1 MIIYKLTNLKNGK
14 IYIGQTVG
22 SLGKRWNEHSTSMK
36 NSPLYNAFR
45 KYGKDSFKIEV
56 VCSALDPSYLNELE
70 QHFIKYFNSF
80 HPNGY
85 NLTSGGDSAY
95 TRSEHS
101 REKQRSA
108 MLGHTVSEETRAK
121 ISKTLTG
128 RPGVRKGAI
137 LSAETRQKIS
147 EVQIGRIASEETKA
161 KMRAAKKG
169 KTLYNAKPV
178 LCIETGITYPNAT
191 AAAEALGLQQTSI
204 SAVCRGDR
212 KSTGG
217 LTFKYTPFPDGGK

>member
-1 MIIYKLTNLKNGK
+1 MIIYKITNIKNGRV
-14 IYIGQTVG
+14 YVGQTVG

-45 KYGKDSFKIEV
+45 KYGKENFKIETI
-56 VCSALDPSYLNELE
+56 CSALSPEHLNSLE

-80 HPNGY
+80 HPDGY

-101 REKQRSA
+101 RDKQRSA
-108 MLGHTVSEETRAK
+108 MLGHTVSVETRAK

-128 RPGVRKGAI
+128 RPGIRKGAV

-147 EVQIGRIASEETKA
+147 EIQIGRKASEETKA
-161 KMRAAKKG
+161 KMKASKLGG
-169 KTLYNAKPV
+169 KAYNSKPV
-178 LCIETGITYPNAT
+178 MCIETGIVYGSTGE
-191 AAAEALGLQQTSI
+191 AARALNLQQTSI
-204 SAVCRGDR
+204 SAICLGKR

-217 LTFKYTPFPDGGK
+217 FTFKFIEIVKV